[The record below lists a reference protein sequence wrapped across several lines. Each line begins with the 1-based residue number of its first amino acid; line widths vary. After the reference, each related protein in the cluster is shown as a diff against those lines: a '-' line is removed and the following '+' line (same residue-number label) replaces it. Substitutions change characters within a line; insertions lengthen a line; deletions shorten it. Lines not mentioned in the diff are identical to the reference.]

1 MGIRNIEYLHKNVT
15 GNTATVLI
23 EKDTTYRYEIQNM
36 TICNKHSSD
45 AVVVDLFLRQ
55 RIIPVK
61 PEVELDNDFTSLT
74 TTFSEVYLAKN
85 VTIDFGTTLVL
96 ESNELDFDSTVFDF
110 VIKLNNSKHKKE
122 KIICGK
128 YLEIKTI

>member
-96 ESNELDFDSTVFDF
+96 ESNELDFDGTVFDF
-110 VIKLNNSKHKKE
+110 VIKLNNSDSDVDIIINIKK
-122 KIICGK
+122 KR
-128 YLEIKTI
+128 

>member
-15 GNTATVLI
+15 GNTETVLI

-110 VIKLNNSKHKKE
+110 VIKLNNSDSDVDIIINIKK
-122 KIICGK
+122 KR
-128 YLEIKTI
+128 